1 MKTVHSPRIAVR
13 LMLGASL
20 LAVATP
26 VLAQEAANNGGLD
39 EIVDAIPAR
48 KLLTYWPA
56 SMNEWSTKAVRDA
69 FYSSP
74 LLPRL
79 INLESIK
86 RTIAAGI
93 EPSRRR
99 GAG

>member
-39 EIVDAIPAR
+39 EIV
-48 KLLTYWPA
+48 
-56 SMNEWSTKAVRDA
+56 V
-69 FYSSP
+69 
-74 LLPRL
+74 
-79 INLESIK
+79 
-86 RTIAAGI
+86 
-93 EPSRRR
+93 
-99 GAG
+99 